1 MAQRRMFNKTIID
14 SDAFLDMALSTQALY
29 FHLCMRADDDGFVNN
44 PKKIRKMVG
53 AAEDDLKVLIAKRF
67 ILVFENGVI
76 VIKHWRI
83 HNLLRRD
90 RYTPTQYQS
99 EMHRLELKENGA
111 YTEATV
117 PAVATEWQPD
127 GNREEDRK
135 GEVNT
140 LHPLPSACA
149 PAQEEKKT
157 IDEERE
163 TVAVPSTSERDIT
176 DDMENAE
183 LSEALLTAPGTDSAP
198 EEKAAHDALIRHIKS
213 KRRLHGLYTSGIM
226 LSDYQ
231 WENLCEQLSA
241 DEIEHYID
249 VLKTCIKKGHTPR
262 SHYAFIMHMVEQDRR
277 ISLEKQEGVTT

>member
-14 SDAFLDMALSTQALY
+14 SDAFLDMSLSTQALY

-135 GEVNT
+135 GEVNI
-140 LHPLPSACA
+140 LHPFPGACA
-149 PAQEEKKT
+149 PEKKEDPIKT
-157 IDEERE
+157 PAAEP
-163 TVAVPSTSERDIT
+163 AGERDT
-176 DDMENAE
+176 VDDLEAE
-183 LSEALLTAPGTDSAP
+183 ELADAEADAPDEDATP
-198 EEKAAHDALIRHIKS
+198 EEKAAHANLIRYIKD
-213 KRRLHGLYTSGIM
+213 KRRLKTLRGDGIM

-231 WENLCEQLSA
+231 YEDLCERLSL
-241 DEIEHYID
+241 DELDHYID
-249 VLKTCIKKGHTPR
+249 VAKECKKKGHEPK
-262 SHYAFIMHMVEQDRR
+262 SYYAFILKMVEEDRR
-277 ISLEKQEGVTT
+277 LAPDQQKGVAT